1 MKNTLLQKFIS
12 GLAVTL
18 VGILYWVATLY
29 QVNGVPDAYGIS
41 SRTLPFLV
49 SFVLVLLGSML
60 VVGSCKR
67 WHRAVARPTESPGT
81 RFSSR
86 KCLRVVTYV
95 GAIAL
100 YLLGILYIS
109 FTFSTA
115 LMVLFSMLF
124 CGQRKRLV
132 LVIVTLLA
140 PLCIYFVFAKIMMI
154 PLPVTWFGY

>member
-1 MKNTLLQKFIS
+1 MKNTLLQEFIS

-29 QVNGVPDAYGIS
+29 QVDGVPDAYGIS

-49 SFVLVLLGSML
+49 SFVLVLLGFM
-60 VVGSCKR
+60 
-67 WHRAVARPTESPGT
+67 
-81 RFSSR
+81 
-86 KCLRVVTYV
+86 
-95 GAIAL
+95 
-100 YLLGILYIS
+100 
-109 FTFSTA
+109 
-115 LMVLFSMLF
+115 LFSMLF

-154 PLPVTWFGY
+154 PFPITWLGY